1 MALLHRP
8 RESPDVSLQRK
19 GRKVYAVWE
28 ITLACNLACIHC
40 GSRAGKARKD
50 ELSTQEALNVIDQL
64 AECGVTEVTLI
75 GGEAFVRK
83 DWLQLVRAIVQQ
95 GMTCTLTTG
104 GYGISRKAAEAMREA
119 GLSQV
124 SVSIDGL
131 EESHDHLRGRK
142 GSWKACFQSLG
153 ALREAG
159 VSTACNTQINRLTH
173 PELSAL
179 YELLQP
185 AGVGAW
191 QLQLTVP
198 MGNAADRPELLLQP
212 WELLELFPTL
222 ALLKARADAD
232 GIFFFAGN
240 NIGYYSAEDVA
251 IHRRPDGDWSP
262 WTGCHAGLNTLGI
275 EADGTLKG
283 CPSLP
288 TRAYRGGNLRTQ
300 RLKDLLE
307 QAPQLKFNLGARC
320 DHLWGFC
327 ASCEYADLC
336 RGGCTWTAHV
346 FFGRSGNNPY
356 CHHRALSQ
364 ARKGIRERLVAIQA
378 AEGSPFDHGRFE
390 LVEESLF

>member
-1 MALLHRP
+1 MERPHLP
-8 RESPDVSLQRK
+8 REPVRMSLQRQS
-19 GRKVYAVWE
+19 RKVYAVWE

-40 GSRAGKARKD
+40 GSRAGQARQD
-50 ELSTQEALNVIDQL
+50 ELTTTEALKVVAQL

-83 DWLQLVRAIVQQ
+83 DWLQLVRAIVEQ

-104 GYGISRKAAEAMREA
+104 GYGIRAGAAEAMREA

-131 EESHDHLRGRK
+131 EESHDFLRGRP
-142 GSWKACFQSLG
+142 GSWQACFDSL
-153 ALREAG
+153 AVLREAG
-159 VSTACNTQINRLTH
+159 ISTSCNTQINRLTH
-173 PELSAL
+173 PELSQL
-179 YELLQP
+179 YELLLP

-198 MGNAADRPELLLQP
+198 MGNAADRPEILLQP
-212 WELLELFPTL
+212 WELLDLFPTL
-222 ALLKARADAD
+222 AQLKARADAD
-232 GIFFFAGN
+232 GLYFFPGN
-240 NIGYYSAEDVA
+240 NVGYFSSEDMA
-251 IHRRPDGDWSP
+251 IHSKADGEWSP

-288 TRAYRGGNLRTQ
+288 TSAYRGGNLRTD
-300 RLKDLLE
+300 RLRDLLE
-307 QAPQLKFNLGARC
+307 QAPELRFNLGAHT

-327 ASCEYADLC
+327 AGCDYADLC

-346 FFGRSGNNPY
+346 FFGRAGNTPY
-356 CHHRALSQ
+356 CHHRALIQ
-364 ARKGIRERLVAIQA
+364 AQRGVRERLRAVQPA
-378 AEGSPFDHGRFE
+378 AGRPFDHGRFE